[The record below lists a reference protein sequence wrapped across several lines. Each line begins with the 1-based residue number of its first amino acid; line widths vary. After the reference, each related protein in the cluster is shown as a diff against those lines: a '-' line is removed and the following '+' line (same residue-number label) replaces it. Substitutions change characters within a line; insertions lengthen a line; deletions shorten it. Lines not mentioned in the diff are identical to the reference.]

1 MATRIGLLL
10 KYRKVGALCAVVGGG
25 IICHGIYKTKNNLV
39 LAKTT
44 LGSSSVAQAKEL
56 MADPITDIKILEK
69 EDKMK
74 AKMELFIMKTQ
85 AKICKALE
93 EIEGEKRFKIDR
105 WERSEGG
112 GGITCIMEDGEVF
125 ERAGVNISVVHGKLS
140 SKAAAQMRARGKP
153 LTPGKELPFFA
164 TGISSV
170 IHPRNPMVPTL
181 HFNYRY
187 FEVEQDGEAQ
197 WWFGGGTDLTPY
209 YLDEE
214 DATHFHRTL
223 KAACDL
229 HDPEYYSKFKEWCD
243 NYFVVEFRGERRGL
257 GGIFFD
263 DVDQPTQE
271 KAFSFVKSCAT
282 AILPCYIPI
291 VTKHLKDPYGYK
303 ERQWQ
308 LLRRGRYVEFNLV
321 YDRGTKFGLFTPGA
335 RIESILMSLPQTA
348 KWQYKHSPQEGSRE
362 AKLMEILK
370 NPKDWV

>member
-1 MATRIGLLL
+1 MASRMSLFL
-10 KYRKVGALCAVVGGG
+10 KYRKLGAACGVIGAGAVF
-25 IICHGIYKTKNNLV
+25 HGVYKTKCNEV
-39 LAKTT
+39 FAKTK
-44 LGSSSVAQAKEL
+44 GSAASPARDL
-56 MADPITDIKILEK
+56 MAQPVSDLEFLEK
-69 EDKMK
+69 GENMK
-74 AKMELFIMKTQ
+74 ARMEMFIMKTQ
-85 AKICKALE
+85 AKICQALE
-93 EIEGEKRFKIDR
+93 EIEGENKFKVDR
-105 WERSEGG
+105 WQRQQGG
-112 GGITCIMEDGEVF
+112 GGITCIMEDGQVF

-140 SKAAAQMRARGKP
+140 PSAAAQMRARGKA
-153 LTPGKELPFFA
+153 LKPGTELPFFA
-164 TGISSV
+164 AGISSV
-170 IHPRNPMVPTL
+170 VHPRNPMVPTL

-187 FEVEQDGEAQ
+187 FEVEQDGQSQ

-209 YLDEE
+209 YLDKE

-223 KAACDL
+223 KSACDL
-229 HDPEYYSKFKEWCD
+229 HDPEYYPKFKEWCD
-243 NYFVVEFRGERRGL
+243 NYFVVEHRGERRGL

-282 AILPCYIPI
+282 AILPCYLPI
-291 VTKHLKDPYGYK
+291 VDKHKNDGYGYD

-348 KWQYKHSPQEGSRE
+348 KWQYKHSPAEGSRE
-362 AKLMEILK
+362 ANLMEVLK

>member
-1 MATRIGLLL
+1 MHPR
-10 KYRKVGALCAVVGGG
+10 
-25 IICHGIYKTKNNLV
+25 
-39 LAKTT
+39 
-44 LGSSSVAQAKEL
+44 
-56 MADPITDIKILEK
+56 EK
-69 EDKMK
+69 K
-74 AKMELFIMKTQ
+74 
-85 AKICKALE
+85 
-93 EIEGEKRFKIDR
+93 FKIDR
-105 WERSEGG
+105 WERAEGG
-112 GGITCIMEDGEVF
+112 GGITCILEDGEVF

-140 SKAAAQMRARGKP
+140 PKAAAQMR
-153 LTPGKELPFFA
+153 
-164 TGISSV
+164 
-170 IHPRNPMVPTL
+170 
-181 HFNYRY
+181 
-187 FEVEQDGEAQ
+187 
-197 WWFGGGTDLTPY
+197 
-209 YLDEE
+209 

-229 HDPEYYSKFKEWCD
+229 HDPEYYPKFKEWCD
-243 NYFVVEFRGERRGL
+243 NYFVVEHRGERRGL

-263 DVDQPTQE
+263 DIDQPTQE

-291 VTKHLKDPYGYK
+291 IDKHQKDPYGYK

-348 KWQYKHSPQEGSRE
+348 KWQYKHTPQEGSKE